1 MQAANVRAV
10 RCSEG
15 GMNQREI
22 WTEWI
27 VHRKNTAEI
36 ARKFKLA
43 ECVVDGVIARCMNA
57 QHDGTEMPFE
67 GLRA

>member
-15 GMNQREI
+15 MNQREI
-22 WTEWI
+22 WTQWR
-27 VHRKNTAEI
+27 VHRKSTREI
-36 ARKFKLA
+36 ARQLKLE
-43 ECVVDGVIARCMNA
+43 ECDVDRIIARCMNA

-67 GLRA
+67 GLRT